1 MILQKLK
8 YGLQGFFS
16 VKINTATVS
25 DLYDE
30 DEVVM
35 QSPAMEGCMSKEV
48 EIWSARF
55 FSM

>member
-30 DEVVM
+30 DEFVM

-48 EIWSARF
+48 EI
-55 FSM
+55 

>member
-1 MILQKLK
+1 MVMILQKLK

-48 EIWSARF
+48 EI
-55 FSM
+55 

>member
-8 YGLQGFFS
+8 YGLQ
-16 VKINTATVS
+16 VNTATVS

-48 EIWSARF
+48 EI
-55 FSM
+55 

>member
-1 MILQKLK
+1 MEGYDFTEVEIWSAR
-8 YGLQGFFS
+8 FFS

-30 DEVVM
+30 NEVVM

-48 EIWSARF
+48 EI
-55 FSM
+55 

>member
-30 DEVVM
+30 DVVV
-35 QSPAMEGCMSKEV
+35 QLSPA
-48 EIWSARF
+48 RL
-55 FSM
+55 

>member
-1 MILQKLK
+1 MEGYDFTEVEIWSAR
-8 YGLQGFFS
+8 FFFG
-16 VKINTATVS
+16 KINTATVS

-48 EIWSARF
+48 EI
-55 FSM
+55 